1 MASIVV
7 GGAGF
12 LGSVLVDVLVAR
24 REPVVIV
31 DTLQSGSLAN
41 TANAIAS
48 GRAAFAFWEP
58 HGSLAQV
65 VEALHVLRARPT
77 VVFDLAEAPGTSGR
91 IAAELAVPVVAL
103 RRAREPSAGIE
114 VHTATTHLEH
124 ALVCRGVAYG
134 PRMRRRPAPL
144 LYELFA
150 ACAAG
155 EPLPI
160 RGVEGLPIE
169 LSFSRRVARDLV
181 ELAQANGRRG
191 AGVRE
196 ADAVVTA
203 AELAATL
210 CFVAGT
216 SMRTRPADPVS
227 LPHATIQLPAVAA
240 DTRELERSFAETLAW
255 FRYAAVASVPLAAGL
270 SP

>member
-1 MASIVV
+1 VASIVV

-12 LGSVLVDVLVAR
+12 LGSVLVDALVAG

-41 TANAIAS
+41 TATAIAS
-48 GRAAFAFWEP
+48 GRAAFAFWDP

-77 VVFDLAEAPGTSGR
+77 VVFDVADAPATSGR

-103 RRAREPSAGIE
+103 QRAREPSAGIE
-114 VHTATTHLEH
+114 VHTIATQVEH

-160 RGVEGLPIE
+160 RGLEGLPIE
-169 LSFSRRVARDLV
+169 VSFSRRVAHDL
-181 ELAQANGRRG
+181 LDLSHANGRHG

-196 ADAVVTA
+196 ADAVVTT

-210 CFVAGT
+210 CLVAGT
-216 SMRTRPADPVS
+216 AMRTRPADPVHVT
-227 LPHATIQLPAVAA
+227 LATVPLPAVAA

-255 FRYAAVASVPLAAGL
+255 FRDPAVARVPVPAGL
-270 SP
+270 SR